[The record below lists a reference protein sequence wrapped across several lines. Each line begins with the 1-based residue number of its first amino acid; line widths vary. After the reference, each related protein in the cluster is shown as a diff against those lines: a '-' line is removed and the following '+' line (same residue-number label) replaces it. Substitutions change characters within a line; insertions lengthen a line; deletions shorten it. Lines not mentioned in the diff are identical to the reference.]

1 MLPHVFNRLFSQYRD
16 PAFIT
21 GRFQFTASGTTWA
34 QITTNRQT
42 TYGNLVVSHRGT
54 GLGTMTFP
62 ASRNACIMGAY
73 LEPLGDAI
81 TNIFEVK
88 FKLLTPTTGTVDF
101 VINDNAATPAVV
113 AAPDGAILVVNMQLA
128 R

>member
-1 MLPHVFNRLFSQYRD
+1 MLTHTFNRLFAQYRD

-42 TYGNLVVSHRGT
+42 TYGSLVVSHRGT
-54 GLGTMTFP
+54 GLGTLVFP
-62 ASRNACIMGAY
+62 ACRNATIMGAY

-81 TNIFEVK
+81 ANCFEVK
-88 FKLLTPTTGTVDF
+88 FKLLTPSTGTVDF
-101 VINDNAATPAVV
+101 VINDNSATAAV
-113 AAPDGAILVVNMQLA
+113 ANAPDGAILVVNLQVA

>member
-21 GRFQFTASGTTWA
+21 GRFQFTSSGSTWA

-42 TYGNLVVSHRGT
+42 TYNSLVVTNRGT

-62 ASRNACIMGAY
+62 ACRNATIMGAY
-73 LEPLGDAI
+73 FEPLGDLI
-81 TNIFEVK
+81 GNIYEVK
-88 FKLLTPTTGTVDF
+88 FKLLTPSTGTVDF

-113 AAPDGAILVVNMQLA
+113 AAPDQAIMVVNMMIA